1 MSRSAC
7 LSSPASG
14 FRHAGSD
21 DRFEFRTHQANRFVI
36 CFYLSR
42 TGRIQRTP
50 LAAPSVV
57 ERMVKYASE
66 AGWHAL
72 ALELAQAKF
81 VAEH

>member
-1 MSRSAC
+1 MR
-7 LSSPASG
+7 
-14 FRHAGSD
+14 
-21 DRFEFRTHQANRFVI
+21 RTK
-36 CFYLSR
+36 
-42 TGRIQRTP
+42 

-72 ALELAQAKF
+72 VLELAQAKF